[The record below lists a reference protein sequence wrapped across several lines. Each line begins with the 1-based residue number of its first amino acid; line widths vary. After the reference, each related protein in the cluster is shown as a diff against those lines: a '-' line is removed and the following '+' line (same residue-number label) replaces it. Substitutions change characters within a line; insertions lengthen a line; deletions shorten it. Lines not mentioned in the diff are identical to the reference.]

1 MEKYPSQSELER
13 IIQNTTPSTDINS
26 YLGELPKEDSADNV
40 ISYIVASM
48 LGQNENMHFIGLM
61 EDCAAWIDMENKF
74 KADDVNG
81 AIERLKELGWKIDRP
96 SGHAGKQEK
105 ERYVVVN
112 SLPMGVGY
120 KIIDL
125 ANEKIFWPRLEK
137 IKEIYDNSD
146 EREKEWVYFEGIK
159 ALLPRI
165 KLSEKELGRI
175 PRPEI
180 RVYGGDR
187 DFEDIK
193 RTFVPYGLHVRYAS
207 SGGGEVKV
215 GTHPPFYDWMKKP
228 TICEIVKL
236 AYFGAIQKL
245 SKEESG
251 RAPKDLAPL

>member
-26 YLGELPKEDSADNV
+26 HLGALPKEDSADNV

-48 LGQNENMHFIGLM
+48 LGQNENIHFIGLM
-61 EDCAAWIDMENKF
+61 EDCAAWIDVENKF

-81 AIERLKELGWKIDRP
+81 AIERLKKSGWKIDRP
-96 SGHAGKQEK
+96 SGHANKQEK

-146 EREKEWVYFEGIK
+146 ERGKEWVYFEGIK
-159 ALLPRI
+159 ALLPGI
-165 KLSEKELGRI
+165 KLGKEELERI

-180 RVYGGDR
+180 RVYGEEEECGEMKD
-187 DFEDIK
+187 
-193 RTFVPYGLHVRYAS
+193 TFAPYGLHVRYAA
-207 SGGGEVKV
+207 SGDGEVKV
-215 GTHPPFYDWMKKP
+215 GTHPPLYDWRKKP

-245 SKEESG
+245 RKEESG

>member
-13 IIQNTTPSTDINS
+13 IIQNTTPSTDVNS
-26 YLGELPKEDSADNV
+26 YLEGLPKKDNVDNV

-48 LGQNENMHFIGLM
+48 LGQNEDMRFIGLM
-61 EDCAAWIDMENKF
+61 EDCAAWINVENKF
-74 KADDVNG
+74 RADDVNE
-81 AIERLKELGWKIDRP
+81 AIERLKNSGWKIDRP
-96 SGHAGKQEK
+96 SGDASKQEK
-105 ERYVVVN
+105 ERSVVVN

-137 IKEIYDNSD
+137 IKEIYENSD
-146 EREKEWVYFEGIK
+146 ERGKEWLYFEGIK
-159 ALLPRI
+159 ALLPGI
-165 KLSEKELGRI
+165 KLSEKELERI

-193 RTFVPYGLHVRYAS
+193 KTFAPYGLHVRYAS

-245 SKEESG
+245 NEEESR